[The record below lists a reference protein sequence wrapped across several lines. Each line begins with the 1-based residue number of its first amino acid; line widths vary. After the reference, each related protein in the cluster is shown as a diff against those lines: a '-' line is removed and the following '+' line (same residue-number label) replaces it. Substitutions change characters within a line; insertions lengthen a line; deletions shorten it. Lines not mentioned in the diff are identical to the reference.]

1 LVLPST
7 DPLLTPR
14 RVASTESVIEV
25 TMNAI
30 AA

>member
-1 LVLPST
+1 LVLPKT
-7 DPLLTPR
+7 DPLLIPR

-25 TMNAI
+25 TMNAM